1 MKDKNFEYYYEKYID
16 ISQQLEDDD
25 LSLSKSLELY
35 KESQNIYENLINI
48 INQAK
53 LEISEV
59 NKEV

>member
-16 ISQQLEDDD
+16 ISQQLDDDD

-35 KESQNIYENLINI
+35 KESQNIYEKLINI